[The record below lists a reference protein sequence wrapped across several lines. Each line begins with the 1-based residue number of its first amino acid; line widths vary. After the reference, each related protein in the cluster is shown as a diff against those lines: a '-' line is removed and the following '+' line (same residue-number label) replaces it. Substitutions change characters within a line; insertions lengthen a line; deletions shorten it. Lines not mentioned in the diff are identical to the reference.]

1 MSLWNECNKKICAN
15 FISDKYCHLFS
26 MPKKKFRKF
35 LNGFSV
41 TQLKECIRQ
50 KHEKEVKRSFK
61 GLSFYGTL
69 IKKSYT
75 KCLDKADMLREL
87 PFYNELNIVNTSKPF
102 KGYGRSYSVEAV
114 DSKHPRIQLT
124 IIGPSIKDL
133 FKYL

>member
-1 MSLWNECNKKICAN
+1 MSVWNECNKKICAN
-15 FISDKYCHLFS
+15 VISDKFRHLFS
-26 MPKKKFRKF
+26 MPKKEFRKF

-41 TQLKECIRQ
+41 TQLKECIKQ

-61 GLSFYGTL
+61 DLPFYGTL

-75 KCLDKADMLREL
+75 KCFDKADMLREL
-87 PFYNELNIVNTSKPF
+87 PFCDELNIVNTSKAF

-114 DSKHPRIQLT
+114 DSKHPRIHLK

>member
-15 FISDKYCHLFS
+15 FISDKYRHLFS

-87 PFYNELNIVNTSKPF
+87 PFYNELNIANTSKAF
-102 KGYGRSYSVEAV
+102 KGYGRSVEAV

-133 FKYL
+133 FKHL